1 MYNLG
6 YVERLKILVVEDDP
20 VYASFITEALRAAG
34 HDVTLAMD
42 GATARAQNVA
52 ALDAVVLD
60 LRLPDE
66 SGYDIARA
74 LRLSLPSRSV
84 IVLLTAE
91 LNPQRD
97 AAQAIGIDIVLTKP
111 IEEELVTRIIDHV
124 RTQRER
130 RLRSSAT

>member
-1 MYNLG
+1 MYNSRD
-6 YVERLKILVVEDDP
+6 VERLKILVVEDDP
-20 VYASFITEALRAAG
+20 VYASFITEALRTAG

-42 GATARAQNVA
+42 GAAARAQNVA
-52 ALDAVVLD
+52 AVDAVVLD

-74 LRLSLPSRSV
+74 LRLSLPNRSV